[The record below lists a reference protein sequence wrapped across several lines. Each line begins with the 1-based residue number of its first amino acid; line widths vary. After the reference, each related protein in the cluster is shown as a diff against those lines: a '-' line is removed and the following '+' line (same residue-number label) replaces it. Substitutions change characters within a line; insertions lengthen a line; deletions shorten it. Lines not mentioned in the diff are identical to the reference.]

1 MLDLSPKVLGLCWV
15 SGCVMAAVRVAT
27 LARVAARAADG
38 GAAEWAGCPQG
49 DDDPTVR
56 VQSEFATR
64 LSVYTLKHTGFQY
77 MLRDLRVL
85 SVSPV
90 LPLFHLIAQ

>member
-38 GAAEWAGCPQG
+38 GAAERAGCPQV
-49 DDDPTVR
+49 DDDPAVR
-56 VQSEFATR
+56 VQSCCPFFTSLHNE
-64 LSVYTLKHTGFQY
+64 TLFWY
-77 MLRDLRVL
+77 C
-85 SVSPV
+85 
-90 LPLFHLIAQ
+90 A